1 VSTIGR
7 VAARAQEEAARL
19 EAIRLPPLADRTE
32 ILLCVAGEE
41 DATGPFPAGSS
52 AMSSSAGRPRPV
64 RTGSQAAGSP
74 SRAAGSSLIGSPVIL
89 PHSEPSRMQ
98 ALAQVAAWL
107 AVSLVG
113 LDLAGCSGPAREL
126 ERVARDWC
134 LAVRASQVLPVYP
147 LTEDLQPGDVLLVTT
162 PLERQAEE
170 YSRRGFLPLD
180 QHILRLHPDG
190 YREFYRGTRA
200 LSDALRPRAA
210 LAPHA
215 AFPACSFAIEGAASA
230 AAAFRLESVEV
241 GLALLGAAASEG
253 RIAMRK
259 VSTFGIDAYSLLRQL
274 ERWAACECRFLEALA
289 PAADGKRAYL
299 RLVTRV
305 YYAGGVSVTLE
316 AKAGAEASGVAA
328 PAGAPAAARETPALP
343 SARVR
348 LLGASSRAVIL
359 EEDFPRP
366 LVVGYLAVDVPI
378 EAGGRLGGPLP
389 TLEILEGGA
398 AACHR
403 GGPAAGR

>member
-1 VSTIGR
+1 MTDGLGLGR
-7 VAARAQEEAARL
+7 RL
-19 EAIRLPPLADRTE
+19 
-32 ILLCVAGEE
+32 LLLLGALLGALGACA
-41 DATGPFPAGSS
+41 
-52 AMSSSAGRPRPV
+52 PR
-64 RTGSQAAGSP
+64 
-74 SRAAGSSLIGSPVIL
+74 
-89 PHSEPSRMQ
+89 
-98 ALAQVAAWL
+98 
-107 AVSLVG
+107 
-113 LDLAGCSGPAREL
+113 REL

-180 QHILRLHPDG
+180 QHLLRLHPDG

-200 LSDALRPRAA
+200 VAGSFRPRATA
-210 LAPHA
+210 APQA
-215 AFPACSFAIEGAASA
+215 AFPAYSFAVEGAASA
-230 AAAFRLESVEV
+230 AAAFRLESLDV
-241 GLALLGAAASEG
+241 GLALLGASASEG
-253 RIAMRK
+253 RIALRK

-305 YYAGGVSVTLE
+305 YHAGGVSVTLE

-328 PAGAPAAARETPALP
+328 PVVIPGEVPPLP

-348 LLGASSRAVIL
+348 LLGASSRSVVL

-389 TLEILEGGA
+389 TLEVLEGGA

-403 GGPAAGR
+403 GAPPITK